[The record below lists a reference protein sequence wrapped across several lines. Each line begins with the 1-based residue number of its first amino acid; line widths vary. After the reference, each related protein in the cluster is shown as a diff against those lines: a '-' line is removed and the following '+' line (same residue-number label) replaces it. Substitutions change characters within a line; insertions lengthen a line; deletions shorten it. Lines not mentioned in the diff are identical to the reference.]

1 MMRIL
6 FLLTFLCSQFVVFG
20 AKINGHFAGAPAG
33 DRFTIR
39 VNRQYID
46 GSAQNYEVNTGNLG
60 QFSAEVYLSE
70 PQYITLQHNSDIL
83 VLFVEPNDELDV
95 IADIFNFPI
104 EVSFDGKGAENNIC
118 LKAFLKR
125 YPVNFNEFTKTRF
138 KIANYWA
145 TIDEDLDVRMRRTN
159 PTDFTMYLEERSM
172 KHLRFID
179 DWDAQYSNRLS
190 SVFKQFMT
198 TEILYRN
205 GFESI
210 VYANVYRAWHN
221 IPEGWLTSALQ
232 LPLEVD
238 MIGSESYRRFIMAF
252 MANRC
257 KKAGKESRAVE
268 HQFLDGGE
276 VLVHKPRAYFQ
287 SEIICNGLK
296 EEHYDEI
303 LPYYSTF
310 LKENAL
316 DEYEQ
321 KITDLYE
328 KKVAFTPGV
337 AAPPFAGV
345 DNTGVQVTDMDLR
358 GSVVYLNF
366 WASYCGTCLKKIE
379 YFNSR
384 YAELHSR
391 GIKIVNVSL
400 DQSRDTWTSNVARFQ
415 MNGFNLLNG
424 AENTSN
430 FAKDFRVEAVPTY
443 FILDKYGSFV
453 QKPASHKPEDIVK
466 YLLERGTN

>member
-1 MMRIL
+1 MRIV
-6 FLLTFLCSQFVVFG
+6 LLLSLLSSNLVFG
-20 AKINGHFAGAPAG
+20 AKITGHFAGAPAG
-33 DRFTIR
+33 DRFTVR

-46 GSAQNYEVNTGNLG
+46 GSAQNYELNTGNLG
-60 QFSAEVYLSE
+60 QFSVEIVLTE

-83 VLFVEPNDELDV
+83 VLFVEPNDQLEV
-95 IADIFNFPI
+95 IADVFGFPH

-145 TIDEDLDVRMRRTN
+145 TIDEDLDVRMRKTN

-190 SVFKQFMT
+190 SVFKQFMS

-210 VYANVYRAWHN
+210 VYANVYKAWHN
-221 IPEGWLTSALQ
+221 IPDNWLNGALQ

-238 MIGSESYRRFIMAF
+238 LIGSESYRRFIMAY
-252 MANRC
+252 MADRC
-257 KKAGKESRAVE
+257 KKAGKDNRAVE
-268 HQFLDGGE
+268 HQYLDGGQ
-276 VLVHKPRAYFQ
+276 LLANKPRAFFQ

-296 EEHYDEI
+296 QEQYDEI

-310 LKENAL
+310 LRENTL

-321 KITDLYE
+321 KITDLFE

-337 AAPPFAGV
+337 VAPPFVGI
-345 DNTGVQVTDMDLR
+345 DNTGVRIADTDLR

-366 WASYCGTCLKKIE
+366 WASYCGTCIKKME
-379 YFNSR
+379 YINSR
-384 YAELHSR
+384 YGELR
-391 GIKIVNVSL
+391 DKGIKVVNVSL
-400 DQSRDTWTSNVARFQ
+400 DQNRETWLSNVSRFQ
-415 MNGFNLLNG
+415 VNGFNLLN
-424 AENTSN
+424 ASDETSN

-443 FILDKYGSFV
+443 FIIDKYGSFV
-453 QKPASHKPEDIVK
+453 QKPISHKPEDIVK